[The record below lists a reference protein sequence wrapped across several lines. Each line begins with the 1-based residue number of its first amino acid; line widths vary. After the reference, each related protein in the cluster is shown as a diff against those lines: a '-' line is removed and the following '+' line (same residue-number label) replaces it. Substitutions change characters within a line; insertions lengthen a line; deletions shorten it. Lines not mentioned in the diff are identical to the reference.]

1 MRATVAIVAAFASL
15 AVAAPGYYG
24 EKPAEETPCSTDVPA
39 PTSVPAYPV
48 ETPEV
53 SKSVPAY
60 PVETPEVSK
69 SVPSYPVETP
79 EYPTEPE
86 YPVETPEVSKS
97 VPSYPEETPSKPEE
111 PEYPTKPTETPE
123 YPTEPEET
131 CLSSTTVTVTI
142 PHGTGYPVGPKPTES
157 PYYPIVPSGTG
168 YPPAPPAGTGYPP
181 APPAGTGYPT
191 STGGYTKPSAPSTP
205 EFTGAASSL
214 NVAGFV
220 AGVGA
225 FAALFL

>member
-24 EKPAEETPCSTDVPA
+24 EKPAEETPCSTETPA

-53 SKSVPAY
+53 SKSVPSY
-60 PVETPEVSK
+60 PEET
-69 SVPSYPVETP
+69 PSYP
-79 EYPTEPE
+79 EYPA
-86 YPVETPEVSKS
+86 ETPEVSKS
-97 VPSYPEETPSKPEE
+97 VPSYPEETPSYPEE
-111 PEYPTKPTETPE
+111 TPSYPEETPE
-123 YPTEPEET
+123 VSKSVPSYPEETPSYPESPEET

-142 PHGTGYPVGPKPTES
+142 PHGTGYPHGPKPTET
-157 PYYPIVPSGTG
+157 PYYPIPSGTG

-191 STGGYTKPSAPSTP
+191 STGGYTKPSVPSTP

-214 NVAGFV
+214 NIGGFV